1 MYLLGLIVFLFLN
14 FALVAVLCLMAEA
27 SLVAVLLMSAWSSR
41 FSDCPTLSI
50 SVFDMLGSGFLGDV
64 RPARLLLI
72 TLNSN
77 IY

>member
-14 FALVAVLCLMAEA
+14 FALAAVLCLMAEA
-27 SLVAVLLMSAWSSR
+27 SSVVVLFVCFSR

>member
-1 MYLLGLIVFLFLN
+1 MYLLGLTVFLFLN
-14 FALVAVLCLMAEA
+14 FALAAVCLMAGA
-27 SLVAVLLMSAWSSR
+27 SSVAVVLLFASFSR

>member
-1 MYLLGLIVFLFLN
+1 MYLLGLTVFLFLN
-14 FALVAVLCLMAEA
+14 FALGAVLRLMAEA
-27 SLVAVLLMSAWSSR
+27 SSVVLMFVSSSR